1 MQPSDT
7 GTGITPTTEK
17 LSEGTGLGFRVY
29 RLKGHRGLREMF
41 RPHQRFP
48 RTNLEDIVPLTERRE
63 ELITPATRIGSIG
76 SCFAW
81 EIKKWLVANGYT
93 FLQVEDG
100 PSAESGSA
108 RFGNVFNT
116 RCMRQI
122 FERAYG
128 HFEPVEPF
136 WPYRGKLMDP
146 FRKNVGWDSEDE
158 ARAELASHAAAVRR
172 LVQQAEVLV
181 CTIGQ
186 AEVWRRRDT
195 KEAFFMIPPPEV
207 IDERIHETALTTVD
221 ENVENLC
228 AMYELLR
235 RHNPR
240 LRLIVTVS
248 PVPLLATFRD
258 EHAVV
263 ADELSKSILRVAAHR
278 FCETCE
284 GVDYFPAYEIVKR
297 LSGSPWKDDNR
308 HVRDEVVAR
317 VMRIFMHR
325 YGRCPTDPPLPRA
338 ASA

>member
-1 MQPSDT
+1 MDRADQPT
-7 GTGITPTTEK
+7 AIVPTIAK
-17 LSEGTGLGFRVY
+17 QAEGAGPDYRVY
-29 RLKGHRGLREMF
+29 RLKGHRGLLEMF

-48 RTNLEDIVPLTERRE
+48 RDSLERVVPIARRQPGV
-63 ELITPATRIGSIG
+63 ITRTTQIGSIG

-81 EIKKWLVANGYT
+81 EIKKWLVAHGYN

-128 HFEPVEPF
+128 RFEPREPL

-146 FRKNVGWDSEDE
+146 YRKNVGWSTQEE
-158 ARAELASHAAAVRR
+158 AQAEIESHLAAVRR
-172 LVQQAEVLV
+172 LVDQAEILI

-207 IDERIHETALTTVD
+207 IDERIHEAVLTTVD
-221 ENVENLC
+221 ENVQNLC
-228 AMYELLR
+228 AMHAVIRE
-235 RHNPR
+235 HNPS

-248 PVPLLATFRD
+248 PVPLLATHRD
-258 EHAVV
+258 EHAIV

-278 FCETCE
+278 FCESCD
-284 GVDYFPAYEIVKR
+284 GVEYFPAYEIVKR
-297 LSGSPWKDDNR
+297 LSSNPWKEDNR
-308 HVRDEVVAR
+308 HVREEVVAR
-317 VMRIFMHR
+317 VMQAFMWC
-325 YGRCPTDPPLPRA
+325 YGDLPESLSPSS